1 MRYELKSVSA
11 WSYIKV
17 MFFVNLIV
25 GFVLGIF
32 YGFFSGVFIS
42 IAAEF
47 MIFPEEVFDMQSGFP
62 IAIYVIAIAI
72 MFSFGNAVFGT
83 IFGAVIIGFYNLI
96 VRLTGGLEFVLKP
109 TANIATDGP
118 IAAPSDAQA
127 SLESATSQPVK
138 AKYIIPPPPPP
149 ISGTAEPAKAKT
161 PPLAESTS
169 TSDKP
174 PELPASPNVPNPP
187 PAPNE
192 EEKNDEDKFK
202 PPDYFKN
209 D

>member
-1 MRYELKSVSA
+1 MRYELKSISA

-32 YGFFSGVFIS
+32 YGIFTGAFIS
-42 IAAEF
+42 IAAEL
-47 MIFPEEVFDMQSGFP
+47 MIFPEEVFDMQTGFP
-62 IAIYVIAIAI
+62 IAIYVFAMGI

-96 VRLTGGLEFVLKP
+96 VRMTGGLEFVLKP
-109 TANIATDGP
+109 MTNASAAVP
-118 IAAPSDAQA
+118 IVAQT
-127 SLESATSQPVK
+127 SLESANREPEK

-149 ISGTAEPAKAKT
+149 ISGSAEPAKAET

-169 TSDKP
+169 TPDPP
-174 PELPASPNVPNPP
+174 PEPPAAPAPTLPKP
-187 PAPNE
+187 PAPKE
-192 EEKNDEDKFK
+192 QEKNNEDRFK
-202 PPDYFKN
+202 PPNYLSN